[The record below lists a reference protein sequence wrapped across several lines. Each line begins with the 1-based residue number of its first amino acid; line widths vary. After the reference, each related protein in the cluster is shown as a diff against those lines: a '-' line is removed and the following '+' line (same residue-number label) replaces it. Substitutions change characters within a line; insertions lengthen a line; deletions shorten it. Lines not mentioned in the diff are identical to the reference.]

1 MTHPISCPI
10 CQLDAFGLIMPD
22 EQHSTEYSSPLT
34 GLVEF
39 TCLSGHTFFL
49 RSQEAQGQD
58 SVSARQ
64 TAGQACSSA
73 LASLDDDVVRLRE
86 SLGKLRAAKDFNI
99 EEIIKQFKTAILS
112 AQKVRGWV
120 QSELP
125 AASWKTREELD
136 GFLKEIQKRLATGT
150 VAQLRVRL
158 LALATELERGSIVHR
173 RAGRM
178 NQLNQLREEAIKE
191 LRSLAGSEG
200 APHTLPGPE
209 ANQWIEWACGLSEP
223 EDSVFLGALGS
234 GFPHLDDFVANLEP
248 GAWRGVGSPVSEIL
262 PESKTTADKVC
273 QEQPRLETSGSQQ
286 IPVPSEPIP
295 IKSKAAAEGRDIS
308 RAPQS
313 FPDPRVSVS
322 GGDKRAIKFRIYR
335 KPENA
340 VAVDPKAVDHEMF
353 AHFGEQPNGMGY
365 YFHWDEVIAS
375 RIAKGEE
382 LDTIRAYFVKRFD
395 ESAMAAGKKEKECHR
410 NYQRLIEITDWL
422 DQNFTLEA
430 AGASVSS
437 LVNTCAP
444 PTYTQKHS
452 AEIVPIRTRQD
463 ATHRPVVTA

>member
-1 MTHPISCPI
+1 MTQPISCPI
-10 CQLDAFGLIMPD
+10 CQLDSFGLIMPG
-22 EQHSTEYSSPLT
+22 EQHSTEYSSPLS

-39 TCLSGHTFFL
+39 TCLSGHIFFL
-49 RSQEAQGQD
+49 RSQEAQGPD
-58 SVSARQ
+58 SASARQ
-64 TAGQACSSA
+64 TASQACSSA
-73 LASLDDDVVRLRE
+73 LASLDDDLVRLSE

-99 EEIIKQFKTAILS
+99 EEIIQQFKTAVLS

-120 QSELP
+120 LSEQP
-125 AASWKTREELD
+125 EASWKTREELD
-136 GFLKEIQKRLATGT
+136 GCLKEIQKRLATGT
-150 VAQLRVRL
+150 VRQLRIRL
-158 LALATELERGSIVHR
+158 LALATELERGGIVHR

-191 LRSLAGSEG
+191 LRSQASSER
-200 APHTLPGPE
+200 PHTLPGPE
-209 ANQWIEWACGLSEP
+209 ANQWIEWACRLSEP
-223 EDSVFLGALGS
+223 EDSEFLRTLGN
-234 GFPHLDDFVANLEP
+234 GFPRLDDFVANLEP
-248 GAWRGVGSPVSEIL
+248 GAWRGVGSPISEIL
-262 PESKTTADKVC
+262 PEPKRTPDKGC

-286 IPVPSEPIP
+286 IPVSSEPIP
-295 IKSKAAAEGRDIS
+295 IKLKAAAEGRDNS

-313 FPDPRVSVS
+313 FPDPRVSVP
-322 GGDKRAIKFRIYR
+322 GADKRAIKFRIYR
-335 KPENA
+335 KSENA

-353 AHFGEQPNGMGY
+353 ARFGEQPNGMGY

-430 AGASVSS
+430 AGASVST
-437 LVNTCAP
+437 LVNTCTP
-444 PTYTQKHS
+444 PTTAQKHS
-452 AEIVPIRTRQD
+452 AEVVPIRTRQD
-463 ATHRPVVTA
+463 TTHRPVVTA